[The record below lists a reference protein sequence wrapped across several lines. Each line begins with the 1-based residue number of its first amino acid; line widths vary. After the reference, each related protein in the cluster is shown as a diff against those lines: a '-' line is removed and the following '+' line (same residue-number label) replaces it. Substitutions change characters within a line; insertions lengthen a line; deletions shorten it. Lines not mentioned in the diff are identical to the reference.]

1 MLQFHRFV
9 DTANNI
15 QKIEVEKI
23 QTYVMSELQRQNQ
36 LANQT
41 KVLCEDKLLALQA
54 VLEEVNYVILHDNDN
69 DNDNEFFI

>member
-54 VLEEVNYVILHDNDN
+54 VLEEVNYVILHDNDD
-69 DNDNEFFI
+69 DNKFFI

>member
-54 VLEEVNYVILHDNDN
+54 VLEEVNYVILHDND
-69 DNDNEFFI
+69 DDNEFFI